1 MQAADKR
8 ARRKGCLRVGLVFFQ
23 GFVALIAVGVF
34 TYSKMSKSERDEE
47 FRLAVA
53 AGLPK
58 SWEDLRQT
66 YNPDR
71 DAREPLKAFSEAWA
85 AADKRAED
93 AALKAGRRNDNS
105 LELEIVRTHPEFEI
119 MVREVLSCSE
129 LSMFDQP
136 ELGFQVDFGRLTRTK
151 SVMNYTR
158 AKAAVL
164 SKDGDP
170 IAALKTLQESSK
182 LLRLIRQD
190 SSTLIAELVGSIN
203 EGILLKST
211 QQILQKYG
219 REAAVQ
225 SEALRFLD
233 NLGRPGDVKRALIGE
248 FAGQLVEEHALATKG
263 EAYYDK
269 FLGLEPM
276 PFEDG
281 EEEEDKDPQAEKL
294 RLRLYIPGTRDV
306 LFKNLYRAFRELY
319 LDLPDNPS
327 DGFARLQVA
336 KKHSK
341 IAAEKAGTMDFLIA
355 MTIGTATSAVNSDL
369 RGLVY
374 RRTLKALILAQ
385 QIRTKNGSFPTELP
399 LSGQEAIDPFS
410 GEKLKFKQIDGH
422 LVAYS
427 VGEDGVDNG
436 GMDAISWTMFAKDIG
451 YSIQ

>member
-1 MQAADKR
+1 M
-8 ARRKGCLRVGLVFFQ
+8 
-23 GFVALIAVGVF
+23 
-34 TYSKMSKSERDEE
+34 SERDEE
-47 FRLAVA
+47 FTLAVA

-71 DAREPLKAFSEAWA
+71 DAREPLKAFSEEWA

-93 AALKAGRRNDNS
+93 AALKAGRRNDNFFK
-105 LELEIVRTHPEFEI
+105 LEIVRTHPEFEI
-119 MVREVLSCSE
+119 MVREVLSRSE

-136 ELGFQVDFGRLTRTK
+136 ELGFQVNFGRLTQTK

-164 SKDGDP
+164 SKAGDP

-182 LLRLIRQD
+182 LLSLIRQD
-190 SSTLIAELVGSIN
+190 SSTLIAELVGSTN
-203 EGILLKST
+203 EAILLKSA
-211 QQILQKYG
+211 QQILQKHG
-219 REAAVQ
+219 RQPAVQ
-225 SEALRFLD
+225 TEALRFLD
-233 NLGRPGDVKRALIGE
+233 KLGRPGDVKRALIGE

-281 EEEEDKDPQAEKL
+281 EEEDKDPQAEAL
-294 RLRLYIPGTRDV
+294 RLRLHIPGTRDG

-319 LDLPDNPS
+319 ADLPDDPT

-341 IAAEKAGTMDFLIA
+341 IAAEKTGTMDFLIP

-374 RRTLKALILAQ
+374 RRALKALILAQ
-385 QIRTKNGSFPTELP
+385 QIRTKTGNFPTELP

-410 GEKLKFKQIDGH
+410 REKLKFKQIDDH

-451 YSIQ
+451 YSIPL

>member
-1 MQAADKR
+1 M
-8 ARRKGCLRVGLVFFQ
+8 
-23 GFVALIAVGVF
+23 
-34 TYSKMSKSERDEE
+34 SERDEE

-58 SWEDLRQT
+58 SWEDLRKT
-66 YNPDR
+66 YKPDR

-85 AADKRAED
+85 AADKRSD
-93 AALKAGRRNDNS
+93 AIALEAGRRNDNS
-105 LELEIVRTHPEFEI
+105 WETDIVRAHPELAT
-119 MVREVLSCSE
+119 MVAEVLSRSE
-129 LSMFDQP
+129 LNMLDEP
-136 ELGFQVDFGRLTRTK
+136 ELGFQVNFGRLTQTK

-170 IAALKTLQESSK
+170 IAALKTLQESSN

-203 EGILLKST
+203 EAILLKSA
-211 QQILQKYG
+211 QQILQKHG
-219 REAAVQ
+219 QQPAVQ
-225 SEALRFLD
+225 TEALRFLD
-233 NLGRPGDVKRALIGE
+233 NLARPGDVKRALIGE

-281 EEEEDKDPQAEKL
+281 EEEEDKDPQAEAL
-294 RLRLYIPGTRDV
+294 RLRLHIPGTRDV

-319 LDLPDNPS
+319 ADLPDDPT

-341 IAAEKAGTMDFLIA
+341 IAAEKTGTMDFLIP

-374 RRTLKALILAQ
+374 RRALKALILAQ
-385 QIRTKNGSFPTELP
+385 QIRTKTGNYPTELP

-410 GEKLKFKQIDGH
+410 GEKLKFKTIDGY

-436 GMDAISWTMFAKDIG
+436 GTDAIGWTMFAKDIG
-451 YSIQ
+451 YSLPL